1 MSRAEPLVGILVG
14 SESDRERMQDAVD
27 ELPPTLRQ
35 FSRRVRT
42 GLTRLEREIVNARTV
57 ARGEATRLLREASQ
71 ALGRYEAYG
80 ERQWR
85 RLTTP
90 ARREALH
97 ILRRLEKALAPRP
110 AAKRAS
116 PRTVAK
122 PARSPRPAETA
133 VPERGSEPPLPSG
146 M

>member
-1 MSRAEPLVGILVG
+1 VPRKKTPARVARSRALGVLGRL
-14 SESDRERMQDAVD
+14 ER

-42 GLTRLEREIVNARTV
+42 GLTRLEREIVNARSL
-57 ARGEATRLLREASQ
+57 ARGEATRLLRDASQ

-90 ARREALH
+90 ARREALR
-97 ILRRLEKALAPRP
+97 ILRRLEKALAPSP
-110 AAKRAS
+110 APKGAL
-116 PRTVAK
+116 PRKVAK
-122 PARSPRPAETA
+122 PPRTPRPTDTA
-133 VPERGSEPPLPSG
+133 APERGPEPPLPSG